1 MMYCL
6 PFSVRVTILTER
18 PILSRSKSYFIVKFC
33 IELSG
38 LELKKTATCTVEMTR
53 LLHDKKK
60 QLTKLILFFE
70 TSKHLNLFQYHSV
83 TKLLYQSHAEG
94 GL

>member
-1 MMYCL
+1 M
-6 PFSVRVTILTER
+6 ER
-18 PILSRSKSYFIVKFC
+18 LVFSRSKRYFIVTFC

-38 LELKKTATCTVEMTR
+38 LELKKTAVCTVEMTK
-53 LLHDKKK
+53 LFHDKK
-60 QLTKLILFFE
+60 QVTKLILFFE

-83 TKLLYQSHAEG
+83 TKLLYQDHEEG